1 MSTTAQAL
9 LDVMTT
15 RLRMQ
20 EKGVTNPPK
29 SIGDVTKSL
38 VSQLAALPPDEPI
51 QVVVLRKQ
59 PLHAQYIQ
67 EQTGLVLAEIADE
80 N

>member
-9 LDVMTT
+9 LDVMTS

-20 EKGVTNPPK
+20 ENGVTNPPQ
-29 SIGDVTKSL
+29 SIRDVTKSL
-38 VSQLAALPPDEPI
+38 VRQLAALPPDDPI
-51 QVVVLRKQ
+51 QVVVLRKR

-67 EQTGLVLAEIADE
+67 EHTGFVLAEIADE
-80 N
+80 D

>member
-20 EKGVTNPPK
+20 ENGVTNPPQ
-29 SIGDVTKSL
+29 SIRNVTKSL
-38 VSQLAALPPDEPI
+38 VSQLAALPPDDPI
-51 QVVVLRKQ
+51 QVVVLRKK

-67 EQTGLVLAEIADE
+67 ERTGFILAEIADE
-80 N
+80 D